1 MCIFF
6 IFSLWSHGIAFIHP
20 RLVCTYAYGYF
31 MCIFFIFSLW
41 SHGITFIHSRL
52 VCNFAYGY
60 FMCIYL
66 FVFSVATWNNH
77 FFRFNT
83 HSRLVCI
90 LLLMNISCVYILF
103 VFLFA
108 KRNNHF
114 FRFNTHSRLVCILL
128 LMNISCVYIYLF
140 FQLPHGITSF
150 LDSILI
156 HGWYRFLI
164 FMVIS
169 DKFLKYYLCC
179 TQLFV

>member
-90 LLLMNISCVYILF
+90 LLLMNISCVYI
-103 VFLFA
+103 
-108 KRNNHF
+108 
-114 FRFNTHSRLVCILL
+114 
-128 LMNISCVYIYLF
+128 YLF